1 LRLRLVAGKE
11 LEAVLVTVDQAR
23 HGAEIANHILYL
35 GAVDQLLTIQYPAE
49 QQAYDDEYNGNL
61 YQGKTRLSLL
71 QLVHLVLQCLSKVIW
86 SNKHVSCQPELASTP
101 AKAARTVDFSTLV
114 SGVGLMKGL
123 PDAFKKRRERLMI
136 RAWSRS

>member
-1 LRLRLVAGKE
+1 MFHASLNWPLRR
-11 LEAVLVTVDQAR
+11 
-23 HGAEIANHILYL
+23 
-35 GAVDQLLTIQYPAE
+35 
-49 QQAYDDEYNGNL
+49 
-61 YQGKTRLSLL
+61 
-71 QLVHLVLQCLSKVIW
+71 
-86 SNKHVSCQPELASTP
+86 